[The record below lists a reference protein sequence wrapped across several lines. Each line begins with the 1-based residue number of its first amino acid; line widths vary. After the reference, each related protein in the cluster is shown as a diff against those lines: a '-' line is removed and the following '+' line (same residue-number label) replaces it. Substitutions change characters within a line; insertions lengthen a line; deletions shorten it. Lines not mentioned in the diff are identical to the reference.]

1 MSLTAL
7 IGIDWGTSNVRGF
20 RYAANGE
27 VIETRWLDAG
37 LKQVAAGA
45 WAAAFETHFGD
56 WLRDAP
62 GVPALL
68 CGMVGSRQGWSEA
81 AYVECPAT
89 CDLLADRLHP
99 ISGTSL
105 RIVPGLC
112 TVDAEGVPDV
122 MRGEETQLAG
132 LDIRE
137 PSAVCLPG
145 THSKWVSFD
154 GQRIETFRTM
164 MTGELFEILSRDS
177 LLAQMSEPGEAE
189 ADAFARGLDRADGRC
204 GLLHEL
210 FGVRTL
216 RLFDK
221 LAATSVAD
229 YLSGLLIGHEL
240 ASMADMV
247 PTDVPVTVIGS
258 RALAS
263 RYVAA
268 LEHLDRTVQVVDGET
283 AAARGLW
290 RIASQAGLVMSS

>member
-1 MSLTAL
+1 MSPTAL

-20 RYAANGE
+20 RYAADGE
-27 VIETRWLDAG
+27 VIETRRREAG
-37 LKQVAAGA
+37 LKQVADGA
-45 WAAAFETHFGD
+45 WAAVFETHFGD
-56 WLRDAP
+56 WLRESPQAP
-62 GVPALL
+62 TLL

-89 CDLLADRLHP
+89 CDVLADRLHP
-99 ISGTSL
+99 VPGTSF

-112 TVDAEGVPDV
+112 TVDADGVPDV

-132 LDIRE
+132 LDVSG

-145 THSKWVSFD
+145 THSKWVSLD

-164 MTGELFEILSRDS
+164 MTGELFDILSQHS
-177 LLAQMSEPGEAE
+177 LLAQMSEPGTEDAH
-189 ADAFARGLDRADGRC
+189 AFARGLDRAAGGS
-204 GLLHEL
+204 GLLHDL

-221 LAATSVAD
+221 LAATSVPD

-240 ASMADMV
+240 ASLDDMV
-247 PTDVPVTVIGS
+247 PAETPVTVIGTQ
-258 RALAS
+258 ALAS
-263 RYVAA
+263 RYVVA
-268 LEHLDRTVQVVDGET
+268 LQHRKRTVHVVDGEA

-290 RIASQAGLVMSS
+290 RIASQAGMVASS

>member
-1 MSLTAL
+1 MSPTAL
-7 IGIDWGTSNVRGF
+7 IGVDWGTSNVRGF

-27 VIETRWLDAG
+27 VIETRRLEAG
-37 LKQVAAGA
+37 LKWVVAGA

-56 WLRDAP
+56 WLQQAPDA
-62 GVPALL
+62 PALL

-81 AYVECPAT
+81 PYVECPAA
-89 CDLLADRLHP
+89 CHALADHLHQVP
-99 ISGTSL
+99 GTSL

-112 TVDAEGVPDV
+112 TVDADGVPDV
-122 MRGEETQLAG
+122 MRGEETQLVG
-132 LDIRE
+132 LDVSE

-154 GQRIETFRTM
+154 GQRIDAFQTM
-164 MTGELFEILSRDS
+164 MTGELFDILSRHS
-177 LLAQMSEPGEAE
+177 LLAQMSEPGA
-189 ADAFARGLDRADGRC
+189 ADSCAFARGLDRAAGGS

-221 LAATSVAD
+221 LAATAVPD

-240 ASMADMV
+240 ASITDLVSAD
-247 PTDVPVTVIGS
+247 TPVTVIGS
-258 RALAS
+258 QELAS
-263 RYVAA
+263 RYVTA
-268 LEHLDRTVQVVDGET
+268 LEHRNRAVQVVDGET

-290 RIASQAGLVMSS
+290 RIASRAGMVTSS